1 MKKLLLILLILN
13 LSKSFSQNLDSLD
26 SKSSFR
32 EFKYGEH
39 YNPASN
45 MIQSP
50 LMSTFMPNSKQK
62 FYYKENDI
70 FSIGDLKA
78 KTIYYIFCDSIFV
91 GYEIV
96 FNSVYDYENVSNI
109 LHGLY
114 GNHTNSDVIYGYT
127 SLPPKITWEGSINA
141 CTLMLVPKASG
152 LGYKTFVGFLNKVA
166 NNKSLKINNSN
177 GF

>member
-1 MKKLLLILLILN
+1 
-13 LSKSFSQNLDSLD
+13 
-26 SKSSFR
+26 
-32 EFKYGEH
+32 
-39 YNPASN
+39 
-45 MIQSP
+45 MIESP

-91 GYEIV
+91 GYNIV
-96 FNSVYDYENVSNI
+96 FNSVNDYPNVSNI

-114 GNHTNSDVIYGYT
+114 GNHTNSETIYGYE
-127 SLPPKITWEGSINA
+127 SLPPKITWEGNVNT
-141 CTLMLVPKASG
+141 CTLMLFPKVSG
-152 LGYKTFVGFLNKVA
+152 LGYKTCVGFLNKVA
-166 NNKSLKINNSN
+166 NNKSFKINNSN